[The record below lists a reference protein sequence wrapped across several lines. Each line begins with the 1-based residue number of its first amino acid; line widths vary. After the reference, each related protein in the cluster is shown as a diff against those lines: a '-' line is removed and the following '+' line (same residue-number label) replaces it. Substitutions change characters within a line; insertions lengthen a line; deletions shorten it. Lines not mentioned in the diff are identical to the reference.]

1 MTHVQFPVKNLY
13 LPLDRNDNEC
23 YNVSWAEWWIIR
35 EKEIFYSTEASNIME
50 RKPTKISIIGAG
62 AVGSA
67 VAFSIA
73 TQRLVAE
80 IVIIDVNTEKAEGE
94 AMDISHGLIT
104 MGSMN
109 IHSGTY
115 ADVVDSDL
123 IIITAGV
130 GRKPGETRLDLAAKN
145 VAIARDVVQNVM
157 KYYNGGAVMVI
168 SNPVDVIAYLVQKES
183 GLPAG
188 KVFGTG
194 TVLDSARFRY
204 FLSTRLDTDIRNVHG
219 FTAGEHGESQFAV
232 WSSVHISGMRLDS
245 FCAKRGISLNKDEVI
260 KDTVSS
266 GAQVIKRKG
275 VTNYAI
281 AAIAAELAGTV
292 IKNRR
297 SIFSVTSVLNDY
309 YGIKDVAISVPS
321 FVGEDGVSGNLV
333 YDFTDEEVAKLQ
345 DSAKQLRS
353 FLDSLKI

>member
-1 MTHVQFPVKNLY
+1 
-13 LPLDRNDNEC
+13 
-23 YNVSWAEWWIIR
+23 
-35 EKEIFYSTEASNIME
+35 ME

-73 TQRLVAE
+73 TQRLVSE

-94 AMDISHGLIT
+94 AMDISHGIIT
-104 MGSMN
+104 MGTMN
-109 IHSGTY
+109 IHSGSY

-130 GRKPGETRLDLAAKN
+130 GRKPGETRLDLANKN
-145 VAIARDVVQNVM
+145 VAIARDVTRNIM

-168 SNPVDVIAYLVQKES
+168 SNPVDVITCLVQKES

-188 KVFGTG
+188 RVFGTG

-204 FLSTRLDTDIRNVHG
+204 FLSVRLGADIRNVHG

-232 WSSVHISGMRLDS
+232 WSSVHLSGMRLDS
-245 FCAKRGISLNKDEVI
+245 FCAKRGILLDKEEVM

-292 IKNRR
+292 VKNKR
-297 SIFSVTSVLNDY
+297 SIFSVTSVLHDY
-309 YGIKDVAISVPS
+309 YGINDVAVSVPS
-321 FVGEDGVSGNLV
+321 FVGDEGVVGNLV
-333 YDFTDEEVAKLQ
+333 YDFTDEEAEKLRG
-345 DSAKQLRS
+345 SAAQLRS
-353 FLDSLKI
+353 FLNSLHI

>member
-1 MTHVQFPVKNLY
+1 
-13 LPLDRNDNEC
+13 
-23 YNVSWAEWWIIR
+23 
-35 EKEIFYSTEASNIME
+35 ME

-62 AVGSA
+62 AVGSS

-94 AMDISHGLIT
+94 AMDISHGIIT

-109 IHSGTY
+109 IHSGSY
-115 ADVVDSDL
+115 ADIVDSDL

-145 VAIARDVVQNVM
+145 IAIARDVTQNIM

-168 SNPVDVIAYLVQKES
+168 SNPVDVITYLVQKES

-188 KVFGTG
+188 RVFGTG

-204 FLSTRLDTDIRNVHG
+204 FLSTRLDADIRNVHG

-245 FCAKRGISLNKDEVI
+245 FCAKRGIALNKEDVMR
-260 KDTVSS
+260 DTVSS

-281 AAIAAELAGTV
+281 AAIVAELAATV
-292 IKNRR
+292 LKNRR
-297 SIFSVTSVLNDY
+297 SIFSVTSLLDDY
-309 YGIKDVAISVPS
+309 YGISDVAISVPS
-321 FVGEDGVSGNLV
+321 FVGDEGVAGKLM
-333 YDFTDEEVAKLQ
+333 YDFTQDEMENLHNTATKIR
-345 DSAKQLRS
+345 A

>member
-1 MTHVQFPVKNLY
+1 
-13 LPLDRNDNEC
+13 
-23 YNVSWAEWWIIR
+23 
-35 EKEIFYSTEASNIME
+35 ME

-80 IVIIDVNTEKAEGE
+80 IVIIDVNAEKAEGE
-94 AMDISHGLIT
+94 AMDISHGIIT
-104 MGSMN
+104 MGSMD

-145 VAIARDVVQNVM
+145 VAIARDVTANVM
-157 KYYNGGAVMVI
+157 KYYNGGAIMVI
-168 SNPVDVIAYLVQKES
+168 SNPVDVITYLVQKES

-188 KVFGTG
+188 
-194 TVLDSARFRY
+194 
-204 FLSTRLDTDIRNVHG
+204 RLDADIRNIHG

-232 WSSVHISGMRLDS
+232 WSSVHVSGMRLDS
-245 FCAKRGISLNKDEVI
+245 FCAKRGIALDKDEVL

-292 IKNRR
+292 IKNKR
-297 SIFSVTSVLNDY
+297 SIFSVTSVLHDY
-309 YGIKDVAISVPS
+309 YGINDVAVSVPS
-321 FVGEDGVSGNLV
+321 FVGDEGVVGNLV
-333 YDFTDEEVAKLQ
+333 YDFTDEEREKLCN
-345 DSAKQLRS
+345 SAKQLRS

>member
-1 MTHVQFPVKNLY
+1 
-13 LPLDRNDNEC
+13 
-23 YNVSWAEWWIIR
+23 
-35 EKEIFYSTEASNIME
+35 ME

-168 SNPVDVIAYLVQKES
+168 SNPVDVITYLVQKENGYRARQRTFPLFPFDAS
-183 GLPAG
+183 GYRHP
-188 KVFGTG
+188 
-194 TVLDSARFRY
+194 
-204 FLSTRLDTDIRNVHG
+204 
-219 FTAGEHGESQFAV
+219 
-232 WSSVHISGMRLDS
+232 
-245 FCAKRGISLNKDEVI
+245 
-260 KDTVSS
+260 
-266 GAQVIKRKG
+266 
-275 VTNYAI
+275 
-281 AAIAAELAGTV
+281 
-292 IKNRR
+292 
-297 SIFSVTSVLNDY
+297 
-309 YGIKDVAISVPS
+309 
-321 FVGEDGVSGNLV
+321 
-333 YDFTDEEVAKLQ
+333 
-345 DSAKQLRS
+345 
-353 FLDSLKI
+353 